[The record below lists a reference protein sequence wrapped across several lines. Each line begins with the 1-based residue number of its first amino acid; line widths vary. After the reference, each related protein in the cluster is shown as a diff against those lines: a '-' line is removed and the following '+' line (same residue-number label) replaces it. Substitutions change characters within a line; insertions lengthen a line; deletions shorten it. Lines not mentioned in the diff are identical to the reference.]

1 MPGKRK
7 YLRHRAENF
16 LKGVKDAIAG
26 FSPRKKSK
34 RVPDVEEDADDSDK
48 ENLAKGST
56 VPSDISVDP
65 PCENDDV
72 FLASELATFQIPAAS
87 FAWQTARPA
96 APTAAPEHSYHEYSL
111 NPPPPPKSRRAAT
124 VEEVPD
130 EDDISFFARL
140 DDFNYS
146 NDSLDSL
153 ASDEDSPPDPE
164 EAAFES
170 ARNAD
175 IPAQDAYANVY
186 NAYIAPGKLRESP
199 PVLGA
204 ASAAKDLAEMLRG
217 KKRGEN
223 SAGYKDP
230 GLDPF
235 FRKRLECLRT
245 FLNQYTDSRSKT
257 YGHWGAY
264 ALQTAVG
271 LGRGR
276 YCVRTM
282 CQMARQ
288 FIHDRTVLPV
298 NPESACQR
306 GLEEPD
312 NITPERVKAYL
323 DRPEVREEYGITA
336 GISLRTARRYLRAL
350 GYRYGMPTKGQ
361 YVDGHERPDVVCERD
376 HKYIPKLKKLSERMR
391 FYDRDGHPV
400 FGPYHNGRRVV
411 VWYHD
416 GLFSTPTTASVPGDG
431 HSLMVSDYVS
441 IDFGWSPTSLDG
453 RRTARRFLR
462 PGKNRDGYVT
472 AEDVKEQAEE
482 MMDILDEV
490 YPGFEHVFV
499 YDNATTHK
507 KRPDGSLS
515 ARQMP
520 KFPSLKNN
528 WLVTVNLT
536 DSNGKPVFTTGG
548 QLEKT
553 KIPMHGAEFDGKP
566 QDLFGNR
573 ALKFVD
579 AYSMGLNG
587 RQAAWA
593 SRKYHGHR
601 VLPMSILEELDNA
614 NIV

>member
-1 MPGKRK
+1 
-7 YLRHRAENF
+7 
-16 LKGVKDAIAG
+16 
-26 FSPRKKSK
+26 
-34 RVPDVEEDADDSDK
+34 
-48 ENLAKGST
+48 
-56 VPSDISVDP
+56 
-65 PCENDDV
+65 
-72 FLASELATFQIPAAS
+72 
-87 FAWQTARPA
+87 
-96 APTAAPEHSYHEYSL
+96 
-111 NPPPPPKSRRAAT
+111 
-124 VEEVPD
+124 
-130 EDDISFFARL
+130 
-140 DDFNYS
+140 
-146 NDSLDSL
+146 
-153 ASDEDSPPDPE
+153 
-164 EAAFES
+164 ES

-186 NAYIAPGKLRESP
+186 DAYIAPGKLRESP

-257 YGHWGAY
+257 YGHWGAS

-298 NPESACQR
+298 NPFGDWNESLLVNE
-306 GLEEPD
+306 GLSSGLQLFLQEEPD

-361 YVDGHERPDVVCERD
+361 YVDGHERPDVVYERD

-416 GLFSTPTTASVPGDG
+416 ESIFYAHDRKRPRWYHPNASKLNQKGDG

-441 IDFGWSPTSLDG
+441 IDFGW
-453 RRTARRFLR
+453 
-462 PGKNRDGYVT
+462 
-472 AEDVKEQAEE
+472 
-482 MMDILDEV
+482 
-490 YPGFEHVFV
+490 
-499 YDNATTHK
+499 
-507 KRPDGSLS
+507 
-515 ARQMP
+515 
-520 KFPSLKNN
+520 
-528 WLVTVNLT
+528 
-536 DSNGKPVFTTGG
+536 
-548 QLEKT
+548 
-553 KIPMHGAEFDGKP
+553 
-566 QDLFGNR
+566 
-573 ALKFVD
+573 
-579 AYSMGLNG
+579 
-587 RQAAWA
+587 
-593 SRKYHGHR
+593 
-601 VLPMSILEELDNA
+601 
-614 NIV
+614 